1 MTAVVRVV
9 LPDHLRTLAGVGREV
24 ALPVSEP
31 ATLAAAWDALEAAYP
46 VLRGTFRDQA
56 TGRRR
61 PFVRWFA
68 CEEDLSHC
76 PSDSILPPAVLAG
89 TEALHLVGAM
99 AGG

>member
-1 MTAVVRVV
+1 MSAVVRVS
-9 LPDHLRTLAGVGREV
+9 LPYHLRTLAGVGREV
-24 ALPVSEP
+24 ALTVGEP
-31 ATLAAAWDALEAAYP
+31 ATLGAAWDALEVAYP

-68 CEEDLSHC
+68 CEEDLSQC
-76 PSDSILPPAVLAG
+76 PPDWELPPAVRAG
-89 TEALHLVGAM
+89 VEALHLVGAM